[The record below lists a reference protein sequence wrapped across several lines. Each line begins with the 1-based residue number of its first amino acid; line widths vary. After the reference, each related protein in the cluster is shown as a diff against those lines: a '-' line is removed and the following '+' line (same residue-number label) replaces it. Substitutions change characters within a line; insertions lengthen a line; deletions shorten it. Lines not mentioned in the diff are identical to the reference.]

1 MKTIR
6 TLAIAI
12 AVLALPGVAQAHTG
26 FHVLGG
32 ADAGFAHPFSGLDH
46 LLTMVAVGL
55 WAASLGGSARLLVP
69 AAFVGVMAAGAA
81 LGAAGVTLPAVETAI
96 AASVIAVGVL
106 VAAAVRVPVGVAMT
120 IVAVFALFH
129 GHAHGSEMPAM
140 ASPLA
145 YGLGFVAATA
155 ILHGVGFILGATRE
169 YRMAPVLARAAGG
182 AIAVTGV
189 ALAWPL

>member
-6 TLAIAI
+6 ILAIAV
-12 AVLALPGVAQAHTG
+12 AAFALPGVAQAHIG
-26 FHVLGG
+26 LHVLGG

-55 WAASLGGSARLLVP
+55 WAASLGGKARILVP
-69 AAFVGVMAAGAA
+69 AAFVVVMAVGAA
-81 LGAAGVTLPAVETAI
+81 LGAAGVPFPAVESAI
-96 AASVIAVGVL
+96 AVSVIAVGVL
-106 VAAAVRVPVGVAMT
+106 VAAAVRVPLGAAMT

-155 ILHGVGFILGATRE
+155 ILHGIGLMLGAARE
-169 YRMAPVLARAAGG
+169 HRMVPVLARAAGG
-182 AIAVTGV
+182 VIAATGI

>member
-6 TLAIAI
+6 TLAIAVV
-12 AVLALPGVAQAHTG
+12 ALALPGVAQAHTG
-26 FHVLGG
+26 FHVFGG
-32 ADAGFAHPFSGLDH
+32 ADVGFAHPFSGLDH

-55 WAASLGGSARLLVP
+55 WAASLGGKARILVP
-69 AAFVGVMAAGAA
+69 AAFVVVMAAGAA

-96 AASVIAVGVL
+96 TVSVVAVGVL
-106 VAAAVRVPVGVAMT
+106 VAAAVRVPVGAAMT

-155 ILHGVGFILGATRE
+155 ILHGVGLLLGAARE
-169 YRMAPVLARAAGG
+169 SRMVPVLARAAGG

-189 ALAWPL
+189 ALALPL

>member
-6 TLAIAI
+6 TLAIAVV
-12 AVLALPGVAQAHTG
+12 ALALPGVAQAHTG

-32 ADAGFAHPFSGLDH
+32 ADAGFTHPFSGLDH

-55 WAASLGGSARLLVP
+55 WAASLGGKARILVP
-69 AAFVGVMAAGAA
+69 AAFVVVMAAGAA

-96 AASVIAVGVL
+96 TVSVVAVGVL
-106 VAAAVRVPVGVAMT
+106 VAAAVRVPLGAAMT

-129 GHAHGSEMPAM
+129 GQAHGSEMPAM
-140 ASPLA
+140 ASPIA

-155 ILHGVGFILGATRE
+155 ILHGVGLLLGAARE
-169 YRMAPVLARAAGG
+169 RRMVPVLTRAAGG
-182 AIAVTGV
+182 MIAATGV
-189 ALAWPL
+189 VLALPL